1 MGTARSD
8 EVVGR
13 GGDLL
18 EHTEGRAPVS
28 DRSHGRVIL
37 QTETYRNVIPKLEVR
52 GGQGLVQRRV
62 TYAYAG
68 RTERQT
74 SKERSVWNTDPMEN
88 VGSRARW
95 RSEAGYISLSQAVC
109 DALCFATSRDLGSGR

>member
-1 MGTARSD
+1 MRTARTD

-18 EHTEGRAPVS
+18 ERTEGRGTVS
-28 DRSHGRVIL
+28 DRSHDRVIL
-37 QTETYRNVIPKLEVR
+37 QTETHRNVIPKLEVR
-52 GGQGLVQRRV
+52 GERGLVRRYV
-62 TYAYAG
+62 TYACAG
-68 RTERQT
+68 GTERQT